1 MLRLFCNTRKFN
13 FFLNCALF
21 TYLSVLHWCFALYNL
36 ILRIHCHKTNTTGVT
51 SGEGTAYPS
60 ESPGFIPVFSGV
72 CVAQSLVFYVVFCR
86 SLCVFSLMANVFV
99 CPLHGGFLSPSL
111 ISSIYSWQHPQ
122 HNIVLPCVYRL
133 VTTTDELIFKE
144 KKTVNIKL
152 F

>member
-1 MLRLFCNTRKFN
+1 MSIKHHSLEDGWSLKMLRLFCNTRKFN

-51 SGEGTAYPS
+51 SGEGTAYPP

-86 SLCVFSLMANVFV
+86 SLCGFFSYGQCFCLSFAWR
-99 CPLHGGFLSPSL
+99 LFLTLFDIFNLFLTTPATQY
-111 ISSIYSWQHPQ
+111 SIAMCIQTGK
-122 HNIVLPCVYRL
+122 NDR
-133 VTTTDELIFKE
+133 
-144 KKTVNIKL
+144 
-152 F
+152 